1 MCRTQSGGFCNAAD
15 QEGVNM
21 TLTGNSFENP
31 RPMCRTN
38 HLNSPN
44 VDYQNRGVFTAE
56 PEEENWGWGSCYQV
70 QNT

>member
-1 MCRTQSGGFCNAAD
+1 
-15 QEGVNM
+15 M
-21 TLTGNSFENP
+21 TLTGNVFENP

-70 QNT
+70 QNTQRSFQYYQIYILSFRAH